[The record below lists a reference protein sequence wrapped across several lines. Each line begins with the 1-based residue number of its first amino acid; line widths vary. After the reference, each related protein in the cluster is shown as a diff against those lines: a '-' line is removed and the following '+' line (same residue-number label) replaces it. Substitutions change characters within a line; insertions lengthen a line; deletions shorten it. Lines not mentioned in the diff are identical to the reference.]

1 MCQVI
6 SGAAEVIRGAA
17 GSPSPS
23 QAPSVWGGIRSRRS
37 GSCIGCG
44 SVTEWLGRWSA
55 GSAGRRV
62 GLVTLTV
69 GAGSGRSAGW
79 SAPGV
84 GCRFGGLHGLRGPL
98 VRSVGAGSGPCRT
111 RAWHRPSV
119 AGSSRPSPPGLS
131 VAQRPVTQ
139 PVVRSPMT
147 RRQEAGAARIE
158 LRTARQGML
167 VSRETAGV
175 MSRAVVARSRRSTWN
190 LAGPLPWLC
199 LAITRGW
206 GWAESGFDGIVSPR
220 ARPFHVKQQDLQPRA
235 KR

>member
-1 MCQVI
+1 MVV
-6 SGAAEVIRGAA
+6 GARVVASAA
-17 GSPSPS
+17 G
-23 QAPSVWGGIRSRRS
+23 RSRS
-37 GSCIGCG
+37 GWVG
-44 SVTEWLGRWSA
+44 GRP
-55 GSAGRRV
+55 GRRV

-84 GCRFGGLHGLRGPL
+84 GCRFGGLHG
-98 VRSVGAGSGPCRT
+98 
-111 RAWHRPSV
+111 RAWTTGAIRRRRLRPMSHPIV
-119 AGSSRPSPPGLS
+119 APTVRGRFIAAFSPRAFCCP
-131 VAQRPVTQ
+131 
-139 PVVRSPMT
+139 
-147 RRQEAGAARIE
+147 EAGDAASGSQPDDAATGGWCSSDRAE
-158 LRTARQGML
+158 GGPAGML

-175 MSRAVVARSRRSTWN
+175 MSRAVMARSRRSTWN

-220 ARPFHVKQQDLQPRA
+220 ARPFHVKQPDPQSRA